1 MPDKLRL
8 EEHIQAERA
17 TEHRG
22 RCTGR
27 LGIAVA
33 TTITTKRICR
43 CRWPP
48 AAWPVASG
56 PVRPITAGSCLVSWG
71 TDTPSGRSTPFFP
84 SGA

>member
-1 MPDKLRL
+1 MPDKLRP

-48 AAWPVASG
+48 AAWTFASG
-56 PVRPITAGSCLVSWG
+56 PV
-71 TDTPSGRSTPFFP
+71 
-84 SGA
+84 